1 MSAIKD
7 GRLPITLDKERHM
20 LFSLNVMDEV
30 EDRFG
35 SLDKLTD
42 ALNGEGRM
50 KNVRWLFTLLL
61 NEGADENEEQ
71 LTEKQVGKMIHGGN
85 MAEIQNAIY
94 KAFTLGNRGTTEPPD
109 EEPDEDGDSDDYGGE
124 GDEEGKNTQAGKA
137 E

>member
-1 MSAIKD
+1 M
-7 GRLPITLDKERHM
+7 LDKERFM

-35 SLDKLTD
+35 SVENLTE
-42 ALNGEGRM
+42 ALNGAGRM

-61 NEGADENEEQ
+61 NEGAPDSEEP

-85 MAEIQNAIY
+85 MGEIQSAIY
-94 KAFTLGNRGTTEPPD
+94 KAFAFGNRGTTEPPEIELD
-109 EEPDEDGDSDDYGGE
+109 DGDDVE
-124 GDEEGKNTQAGKA
+124 GDDEEGKNAQAGGG

>member
-7 GRLPITLDKERHM
+7 GRMPIMLDKERYM

-35 SLDKLTD
+35 SIENLSECLS
-42 ALNGEGRM
+42 GEGRM

-61 NEGADENEEQ
+61 NEGAPDGEEP

-85 MAEIQNAIY
+85 MNEIQQAIY
-94 KAFTLGNRGTTEPPD
+94 KAFAFGNRGTTEPP
-109 EEPDEDGDSDDYGGE
+109 EPDDDIDDDTEGD
-124 GDEEGKNTQAGKA
+124 DEEGKNGQAGGDA
-137 E
+137 